1 MANKNKKINDKNKDR
16 KINDKK
22 KEEKNKIRLMDK
34 FSEMLELP
42 KEIVMNI
49 PKMTLVGNGDMIIEN
64 YKGIIEYGDTRIR
77 INTGI
82 GTIRMT
88 GSRLV
93 IREITSEDIII
104 SGEIKALEFIV

>member
-1 MANKNKKINDKNKDR
+1 MAA
-16 KINDKK
+16 KK
-22 KEEKNKIRLMDK
+22 KKPETTEEKKRDEKSRGRLMGK
-34 FSEMLELP
+34 FTEMLELP

-49 PKMTLVGNGDMIIEN
+49 PKLTMVGNGDLIIEN
-64 YKGIIEYGDTRIR
+64 YKGIIEYTEARIR

-88 GSRLV
+88 GTGLL

-104 SGEIKALEFIV
+104 SGELKVLEFIG